1 MTPRFLDA
9 GECALVVEYGS
20 TIDPALHD
28 QVLALDAALAAAPLD
43 GLIECV
49 PTYRSLMVHYDPLR
63 LKRADLVRH
72 IAGLGLDQADGRS
85 KRRWTIPACY
95 DETLGEDLAF
105 IAERQG
111 LAVAD
116 VVRLHATARFRLYM
130 FGFAPGVAYLGGGP
144 PELAIPRRTAPRD
157 MLPAGSLIIAGGQA
171 VIMTV
176 AMPSGWYIVGRT
188 PERLFVADR
197 EPKVLGSPG
206 DEVTF
211 EPVDLATFHAL
222 AERSLAGEVVSR
234 VSVVGEGRGR

>member
-1 MTPRFLDA
+1 MTARFLDA
-9 GECALVVEYGS
+9 GECALVVEYGTS
-20 TIDPALHD
+20 IDPALHD
-28 QVLALDAALAAAPLD
+28 RVLALDTALTAAAPA
-43 GLIECV
+43 GVIECV
-49 PTYRSLMVHYDPLR
+49 PTYRSLMVHYDPLI
-63 LKRADLVRH
+63 LARADLVRH
-72 IAGLGLDQADGRS
+72 IEALALDTAGGRQ

-95 DETLGEDLAF
+95 DEAMGEDLAF

-111 LAVAD
+111 IPVAD
-116 VVRLHATARFRLYM
+116 VIRLHTTTRFRLYM

-144 PELAIPRRTAPRD
+144 PELAIPRRTSPRD
-157 MLPAGSLIIAGGQA
+157 LLPAGSLIIAGGQA

-211 EPVDLATFHAL
+211 EPVDLATYHAL
-222 AERSLAGEVVSR
+222 AARSLAGEVVSR
-234 VSVVGEGRGR
+234 VEDIAWDEGR